1 MKRIGIS
8 NNSRLYR
15 PKGCPECSSTGYKGR
30 VAISEL
36 LIVNDNIRKMIVNHE
51 RSKVIQQEAMKNGMR
66 TLWQDG
72 IIKIEKGITSL
83 SELERVTDM
92 ES

>member
-1 MKRIGIS
+1 M
-8 NNSRLYR
+8 
-15 PKGCPECSSTGYKGR
+15 
-30 VAISEL
+30 

-72 IIKIEKGITSL
+72 IIKFENGITSL